1 MFQGDSE
8 FAFDV
13 PWAGIVDVLATHF
26 AKQFRSLL
34 FTQRYDTG
42 TEGGHARQKPC
53 TCFIMFQSFWILF
66 LMIGHAR
73 LDVPI
78 MPFCLFCFGPMWS
91 WPDRA
96 DGLAVRASIQ
106 EESKIH
112 GRAPTSRQVVSS

>member
-1 MFQGDSE
+1 MFQGDLE
-8 FAFDV
+8 FAFGV
-13 PWAGIVDVLATHF
+13 PWAGIVDVLATPL

-42 TEGGHARQKPC
+42 TEGGHARQKP
-53 TCFIMFQSFWILF
+53 F

-78 MPFCLFCFGPMWS
+78 MPFCLFCLGPWWS

-106 EESKIH
+106 GESKIH
-112 GRAPTSRQVVSS
+112 G

>member
-1 MFQGDSE
+1 MFQDDSK

-26 AKQFRSLL
+26 AKQSRSLL

-42 TEGGHARQKPC
+42 TKGGQARQKPC
-53 TCFIMFQSFWILF
+53 TCFNPFGLF
-66 LMIGHAR
+66 FVLMIGHAR

-78 MPFCLFCFGPMWS
+78 MPFCLFYLGPWWS

-106 EESKIH
+106 GESKMH
-112 GRAPTSRQVVSS
+112 G